1 MPGMDTMIQG
11 YKDIIVEREHKIEEM
26 TNTIKDE
33 YEHKLA
39 DYKKEMHKELDR
51 QVRGLS

>member
-11 YKDIIVEREHKIEEM
+11 YKDIVNERERKIEEAVK
-26 TNTIKDE
+26 TIKDD
-33 YEHKLA
+33 YETKLA